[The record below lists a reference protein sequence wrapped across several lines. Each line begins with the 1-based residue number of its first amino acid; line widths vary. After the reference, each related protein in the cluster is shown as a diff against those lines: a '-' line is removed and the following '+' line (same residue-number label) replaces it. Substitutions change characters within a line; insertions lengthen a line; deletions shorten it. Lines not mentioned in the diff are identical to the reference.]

1 MQSREVNIL
10 ALICKLIGHQGVQ
23 VKETRSNVFSPVA
36 LVASPINSLA
46 NHSAVLSLFVAVL
59 YY

>member
-1 MQSREVNIL
+1 MQTLYFISYVLHYVIACIVNIL

-36 LVASPINSLA
+36 LVRQSN
-46 NHSAVLSLFVAVL
+46 
-59 YY
+59 